1 MKYLFLLKQKKV
13 PIQTKNIDT
22 NIRKEY
28 NNLRIKF
35 KDKFERAGF
44 HTTKSEFVNAPLIDE
59 LPMTLE
65 CKVKSFANGIL
76 VGEIVNVSVDKRI
89 LNNGQIDPQKLKPIT
104 YDPVNQT
111 YIGLGKKVGSAFKDG
126 LKLKL

>member
-1 MKYLFLLKQKKV
+1 M
-13 PIQTKNIDT
+13 
-22 NIRKEY
+22 
-28 NNLRIKF
+28 
-35 KDKFERAGF
+35 
-44 HTTKSEFVNAPLIDE
+44 NAPLIDE

-65 CKVKSFANGIL
+65 GKVKSFANGIL

-89 LNNGQIDPQKLKPIT
+89 LNNGQIDPQKLKLIT

-111 YIGLGKKVGSAFKDG
+111 YIGLGKKVGFAFKDG